1 MLTKRTIETFL
12 RSVAANCTDVQYETL
27 AKAFVEIPE
36 LATVASAADL
46 QIKAGIRR
54 RIMRDI
60 EVAEHKA
67 LRINKTI
74 EGKQRAI
81 DSSESNI
88 RHCNERIFKSRD
100 IIERKRGQIYDLQE
114 LRDSLHDARRNN
126 ATALEEFDRK
136 HPDAKTVVYVPR
148 KLYGR
153 GPCKT
158 AAKKDE
164 VTHA

>member
-1 MLTKRTIETFL
+1 MLTERTIETFL
-12 RSVAANCTDVQYETL
+12 RSVAANCTDAQHESL
-27 AKAFVEIPE
+27 AKAFVEVPG

-46 QIKAGIRR
+46 QIKAGMRR
-54 RIMRDI
+54 KLMRSI

-88 RHCNERIFKSRD
+88 RRCNERICKSRD
-100 IIERKRGQIYDLQE
+100 IIERKRSQIYDLQE
-114 LRDSLHDARRNN
+114 RRDGLYDARRNN

-136 HPDAKTVVYVPR
+136 HPDAKAVVYVPR
-148 KLYGR
+148 KSYSR
-153 GPCKT
+153 GPHKLET
-158 AAKKDE
+158 SKGEMA
-164 VTHA
+164 HA